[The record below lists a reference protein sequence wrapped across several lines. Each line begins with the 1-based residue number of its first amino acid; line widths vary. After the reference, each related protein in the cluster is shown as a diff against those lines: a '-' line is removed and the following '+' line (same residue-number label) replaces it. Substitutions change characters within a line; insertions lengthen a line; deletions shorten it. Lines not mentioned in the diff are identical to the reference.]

1 MDIELKILFI
11 ICLGFVAFSIILSI
25 LIHRIDEL
33 RFRLNEISDMYRIMD
48 ASYEIVLARTNE
60 LGDKIQELGKM
71 TSICYKH
78 VNDSC
83 SALGTLISTMH
94 DCQDTLDD
102 ISNCINS
109 INDAVVPVIRSDHD
123 ILEDLKEKIL
133 TETDKETNND
143 N

>member
-1 MDIELKILFI
+1 MDMELKILFVI
-11 ICLGFVAFSIILSI
+11 YLGFVTFSITLCI
-25 LIHRIDEL
+25 LIRRISEL
-33 RFRLNEISDMYRIMD
+33 KLQLNEIKDMYRIMD

-78 VNDSC
+78 INDSY
-83 SALGTLISTMH
+83 STLGTLISTMH
-94 DCQDTLDD
+94 DCQDKIDGID
-102 ISNCINS
+102 GCMNA

>member
-78 VNDSC
+78 IDDSC
-83 SALGTLISTMH
+83 SALGTIISITH
-94 DCQDTLDD
+94 VCQDTID
-102 ISNCINS
+102 SVYGCMNA
-109 INDAVVPVIRSDHD
+109 INDAVIPVIRSDHD

>member
-1 MDIELKILFI
+1 MDMELKILFVV
-11 ICLGFVAFSIILSI
+11 CLGFVAFSIILSI

-33 RFRLNEISDMYRIMD
+33 RFRLNEIKDMYRIMD

-78 VNDSC
+78 INDTC
-83 SALGTLISTMH
+83 SALETLISTIH
-94 DCQDTLDD
+94 DYQDTIDD
-102 ISNCINS
+102 ISNCMNS

-123 ILEDLKEKIL
+123 ILEDLRAKLL
-133 TETDKETNND
+133 TETEKETDND